1 MSLERDAEPL
11 VVVTADDVAQRVGPQ
26 LALCAARRAAAAQLD
41 AATRTG
47 RLTLPVAGGWMR
59 LLGAVVPSLGV
70 FGYKEFHL
78 SPQASVRYAVH
89 LFAVEDGRPLGV
101 VDGALLTPL
110 RTAGAAAAA
119 AVAYLSGG
127 PVPVDVGLIGSSTE
141 AEAGLR
147 ALASALPVG
156 KVRVTSRREENRR
169 RFAERM
175 STALDLDVEP
185 VPDAAALSSQS
196 HVVYV
201 GTASG
206 GSVVVDDGGLGTAPL
221 VLSIGSTLP
230 VQRELDA
237 DVFTSAALVIVDTA
251 DALEESGDL
260 IAAREAGFDAS
271 GVVPLGRFLADPP
284 PDRPSRTVYKSIG
297 SPEQDVVL
305 AAAVLDAAR
314 EDGFGRRTDSLSAVK
329 WNL

>member
-1 MSLERDAEPL
+1 MSLARETEPL
-11 VVVTADDVAQRVGPQ
+11 VVVTADDVAQRVGPPHA
-26 LALCAARRAAAAQLD
+26 LAAARRAAAAQLD
-41 AATRTG
+41 VATRTG
-47 RLTLPVAGGWMR
+47 RLTLPLPGGWMR

-70 FGYKEFHL
+70 FGYKAFHL

-119 AVAYLSGG
+119 AVAYLDGG
-127 PVPVDVGLIGSSTE
+127 PAPVDVGVIGSSTE

-156 KVRVTSRREENRR
+156 KVRVASRSEEHRR
-169 RFAERM
+169 RFAMRM
-175 STALDLDVEP
+175 AAELDLDVEP
-185 VPDAAALSSQS
+185 VSDAAALSSHS

-206 GSVVVDDGGLGTAPL
+206 GSVVVDAADLGTAPL

-230 VQRELDA
+230 VQRELAA
-237 DVFTSAALVIVDTA
+237 DVFTGAALVVVDTA
-251 DALEESGDL
+251 DALEESGDV

-271 GVVPLGRFLADPP
+271 RVVPLGRFLEATPVH
-284 PDRPSRTVYKSIG
+284 RPARTVYKSVG

-305 AAAVLDAAR
+305 AAAVLDSAR
-314 EDGFGRRTDSLSAVK
+314 EHGFGRRTDCLSAVK